1 MGVVVSVV
9 VNVVGAVAAVV
20 AATAVG
26 GCVDCRPVTTRDLGL
41 ECSAGSTFRGE
52 LHFDSA
58 ETWRSFLTDR
68 CLFDASTEQVDA
80 AVAAVDFSR
89 EAAFVAR
96 GPRAGVARCLE
107 GRAVETVDAC
117 GDGLRILFDDT
128 QTGNVVCP
136 GDWTIALA
144 LSRADLRSA
153 LDDADNADAAP

>member
-1 MGVVVSVV
+1 VRIALVVSVV
-9 VNVVGAVAAVV
+9 VVVV
-20 AATAVG
+20 ATVVG
-26 GCVDCRPVTTRDLGL
+26 GCFDCRPVTTRDLGL
-41 ECSAGSTFRGE
+41 ECSAASTFRGE

-68 CLFDASTEQVDA
+68 GLFDASAEQVDA

-96 GPRAGVARCLE
+96 GARAGVARCLE
-107 GRAVETVDAC
+107 VRAVETVDAC

-128 QTGNVVCP
+128 QTGSVECP
-136 GDWTIALA
+136 GDWTISLA

-153 LDDADNADAAP
+153 LDADDAP